1 MALYSWFIAGKNN
14 QNKNSQVDSRMPNK
28 LTDNN
33 NYLDGFTKWPV
44 ARVIPGK
51 KIVTTGIKKT
61 ISHTEPNSHVTTTKK
76 FSYSR
81 FFRLKH
87 QS

>member
-28 LTDNN
+28 LTENN
-33 NYLDGFTKWPV
+33 NYLDGFTTWPV
-44 ARVIPGK
+44 ARVTPGK
-51 KIVTTGIKKT
+51 QVVTTGIKKT
-61 ISHTEPNSHVTTTKK
+61 ISSKDHNSHVTTTKK
-76 FSYSR
+76 FSYTR
-81 FFRLKH
+81 FFKLKP